1 MVPTAQVWGT
11 DVLIPPDQ
19 FEKDLVRHFRRGLA
33 GIKDRPSQ
41 ARWATIEE
49 ITTDKWRFG
58 TEAGMVFLGYRN
70 GVRVGR
76 KDDRHLVTVGGARA
90 GKGESLIVP
99 NLLSYEGSVLAIDP
113 KGELAKLTAKPRA
126 KRYTKDCFVLD
137 PFAVSGH
144 ASARFNPLAEIPET
158 LPDRP
163 NEKWP
168 TAIDDALMIAD
179 AMIVSTREDSHWSD
193 SAKTLLQ
200 GLVLWALLLRVDN
213 EDNLITVR
221 NFLTLKDKAIMRAAN
236 EGHGG
241 DREKALFAE
250 MMLYTDEFNG
260 MVSSIG
266 AQFASMGEK
275 ERAGILSEAR
285 TQTAWLD
292 SPAVQATLT
301 ASDFELADLKRKPTT
316 VYLCL
321 PASNMGTH
329 AKWLRTVIAL
339 ALRACER
346 EGNAWLIPRAGAP
359 LPVLFVLDEFAVLGH
374 MKSIQSAAGQMAGF
388 GVKLWTILQDL
399 SQLQANYKDSWETFF
414 GNASLVTFHGVSD
427 MTTLK
432 NLSERLGT
440 RSFKME
446 TKTDASNSALV
457 GGAPTD
463 SESIRAEPLM
473 ATHELEFALARER
486 MRMVV
491 LFTGSHPLILQ
502 RTRYHKDSFFL
513 ERMQ

>member
-1 MVPTAQVWGT
+1 MVPVMQAWGT
-11 DVLIPPDQ
+11 VVLIPPDE
-19 FEKDLVRHFRRGLA
+19 FEKGLPFHFRRGLD
-33 GIKDRPSQ
+33 GIKDRPSE
-41 ARWATIEE
+41 ARWATIKELA
-49 ITTDKWRFG
+49 IDKWRFG
-58 TEAGMVFLGYRN
+58 SETGMMFLGYRN
-70 GVRVGR
+70 GARIGR
-76 KDDRHLVTVGGARA
+76 KDDRHQVTIGGARA

-99 NLLSYEGSVLAIDP
+99 NLLTYDGSVLAIDP
-113 KGELAKLTAKPRA
+113 KGELAKLTAQPRS
-126 KRYTKDCFVLD
+126 KRLTKDCFVLD
-137 PFAVSGH
+137 PFKVSGH
-144 ASARFNPLAEIPET
+144 PSARFNPLAEIRET
-158 LPDRP
+158 LSSRQG
-163 NEKWP
+163 EKWP
-168 TAIDDALMIAD
+168 DAIDDAAMIAD
-179 AMIVSTREDSHWSD
+179 ALIVSNRQDSHWSD

-200 GLVLWALLLRVDN
+200 GLILWALLLRVDN
-213 EDNLITVR
+213 EDNLVTVR
-221 NFLTLKDKAIMRAAN
+221 NFLTLKDKAVARAAN
-236 EGHGG
+236 EDHGG

-250 MMLYTDEFNG
+250 MMLYSNDFDG
-260 MVSSIG
+260 MIASVG

-316 VYLCL
+316 IYLCL

-346 EGNAWLIPRAGAP
+346 EGNAWLIPQSGAP

-374 MKSIQSAAGQMAGF
+374 MKSIESAAGQMAGF

-399 SQLQANYKDSWETFF
+399 SQLKSHYESSWETFF
-414 GNASLVTFHGVSD
+414 GNAAIVTFHGISD

-432 NLSERLGT
+432 YLSERLGT

-446 TKTDASNSALV
+446 TKNDASVNAIVS
-457 GGAPTD
+457 GGATQN
-463 SESIRAEPLM
+463 ESIRAEPLM
-473 ATHELEFALARER
+473 ATHELEYALARER

-491 LFTGSHPLILQ
+491 LFPGSHPLILQ